1 MAQER
6 FDLEQIQASEQE
18 RLGRPGYPPGTT
30 YGYPDANP
38 YGYGYG
44 YEEDDEKVYVRRMW
58 RAIRKRKWM
67 IAVLAIITTSIV
79 TVEMFRTKSMYQAS
93 ATVEIGKENKT
104 LVKSGD
110 VVIQTDESD
119 DMYFVST
126 AMKTKIRQLESRPL
140 LEEVVAATKL
150 DQNPRFMEVNGKKTI
165 WEALKTM
172 GSKVHG
178 PENYDPQRVSIN
190 PSLSLSAGS
199 DERSEEESARLAP
212 YVDVLESNLSAEPL
226 PDTRMLVVSFSHTD
240 SVVAAT
246 VANAVSRVFINYS
259 FENKTEKFRDASEW
273 LTRNTRE
280 LEAKVQEAEQELASY
295 SRAHNIF
302 STDGKETLTG
312 EKLSR
317 LHDQATRAETDR
329 ILKESLYQEVK
340 SGRVAQ
346 LPEAFADPKI
356 SALQAKLGEL
366 TVQASELDV
375 KYGPKNQR
383 VVEVKQ
389 QIAAVQAQID
399 DGRKSL
405 EDKLKAD
412 YERSVRDEGSLKAAL
427 ERAKGE
433 AVQQNQATI
442 QLNILQQKVATAK
455 DLYKEFLQK
464 TSQAKIESAEQHN
477 NLRLVDPARMP
488 GSPTGPNRL
497 RTIMI
502 GLLVSVLAGAVLAL
516 LLEYLDNT
524 VKSVEDVARYAQL
537 PALSVIPCV
546 RGSKSPL
553 LITAANGKKRSGSEP
568 ELTANETGEVGGLA
582 PLGRGSAVAEAYRVL
597 RTSVLLSTAGSPP
610 KTILITSAQ
619 PGEGKTTTAI
629 NTATSLAQLGGSVL
643 LIDCDLRKPSVH
655 KALGLE
661 KSEGLST
668 YLSRK
673 VDVDELIQRLPV
685 ANLSLLQ
692 SGPVP
697 PNAAELISSV
707 HMKDLLKTLGEKYDH
722 IVIDSPPLINVTDP
736 VILSTMVDGV
746 VLVVQ
751 GGKSTREVVRRARME
766 LATASAKVFG
776 VVLNNVN
783 LKREGYNDYYYDRYY
798 SSYSENRVESGGD

>member
-1 MAQER
+1 MAQDR
-6 FDLEQIQASEQE
+6 YDLEPAHGSDQE
-18 RLGRPGYPPGTT
+18 RERRPHDAAAGS
-30 YGYPDANP
+30 YGYPEPNP
-38 YGYGYG
+38 YGYGYD
-44 YEEDDEKVYVRRMW
+44 YAEDEKVYVRRMW
-58 RAIRKRKWM
+58 RAVKKRKWM
-67 IAVLAIITTSIV
+67 IAVLAVITTSIV
-79 TVEMFRTKSMYQAS
+79 TIEMFRTKSIYQAA
-93 ATVEIGKENKT
+93 ATLEIGRENRT
-104 LVKSGD
+104 LVRSGD

-126 AMKTKIRQLESRPL
+126 TMKTKVRQLQSRPL
-140 LEEVVAATKL
+140 LEEVVASVNL
-150 DQNPRFMEVNGKKTI
+150 DQNPRFLEVNGKKTL
-165 WEALKTM
+165 WEALRTM

-178 PENYDPQRVSIN
+178 GDSSEPRLVSVN
-190 PSLSLSAGS
+190 SSVSGS
-199 DERSEEESARLAP
+199 SVDRSEAESVRLTP
-212 YVDVLESNLSAEPL
+212 FVDVLAANLSAEPV
-226 PDTRMLVVSFSHTD
+226 PDTRMLMVSFSHTD
-240 SVVAAT
+240 PVVAAT

-273 LTRNTRE
+273 LTRSTRE
-280 LEAKVQEAEQELASY
+280 LESRVQEAQQELASY
-295 SRAHNIF
+295 SRSHNIF
-302 STDGKETLTG
+302 STDGKDTLTG

-317 LHDQATRAETDR
+317 LHDQETRAETER

-340 SGRVAQ
+340 AGRVAQ
-346 LPEAFADPKI
+346 LPDAFSDPKI
-356 SALQAKLGEL
+356 SALQGRLGEL

-389 QIAAVQAQID
+389 QIAAIQAQID
-399 DGRKSL
+399 QSRTNL
-405 EDKLKAD
+405 EQKLQAD
-412 YERSVRDEGSLKAAL
+412 YERSVRDEASLRAAL

-442 QLNILQQKVATAK
+442 QLNILQQKVKTAK
-455 DLYKEFLQK
+455 DLYTQFLQK

-477 NLRLVDPARMP
+477 NIRLVDPARVP
-488 GSPTGPNRL
+488 GAPISPNRL

-502 GLLVSVLAGAVLAL
+502 GLLVSLLAGAVLAL

-537 PALSVIPCV
+537 PALSVIPAI
-546 RGSKSPL
+546 RGTKSPL
-553 LITAANGKKRSGSEP
+553 LISNANGKKESKAD
-568 ELTANETGEVGGLA
+568 LTVTTEESKEVRGLA

-597 RTSVLLSTAGSPP
+597 RTSVLLSTAGNPP

-629 NTATSLAQLGGSVL
+629 NTATSLAQLGASVL
-643 LIDCDLRKPSVH
+643 LIDCDLRKPSVYR
-655 KALGLE
+655 ALHLDRC
-661 KSEGLST
+661 EGLST
-668 YLSRK
+668 YLSRS
-673 VDVDELIQRLPV
+673 VDVESLIHPLPV
-685 ANLSLLQ
+685 ANLSVLQ
-692 SGPVP
+692 AGPVP
-697 PNAAELISSV
+697 PNAAELISSAR
-707 HMKDLLKTLGEKYDH
+707 MKELLSTLGEKYDH

-751 GGKSTREVVRRARME
+751 GGRSTREVVRRARME
-766 LATASAKVFG
+766 LSTANAKVFG

-798 SSYSENRVESGGD
+798 SRYGEDRVGSSGA

>member
-6 FDLEQIQASEQE
+6 FELEQVQASAQDGV
-18 RLGRPGYPPGTT
+18 GRPGHPIA
-30 YGYPDANP
+30 YGYPEANP

-44 YEEDDEKVYVRRMW
+44 YEDDEKVYVRRMW

-79 TVEMFRTKSMYQAS
+79 TVEMFRTKSIYQAS
-93 ATVEIGKENKT
+93 ATVEIGKENRT

-119 DMYFVST
+119 DMYYVST

-140 LEEVVAATKL
+140 LEEVVAAANL
-150 DQNPRFMEVNGKKTI
+150 DQNARFLDVNGKKTI
-165 WEALKTM
+165 WEALKTI
-172 GSKVHG
+172 GSKVHSADG
-178 PENYDPQRVSIN
+178 YDRQHTSVN
-190 PSLSLSAGS
+190 PSLSLAAGS
-199 DERSEEESARLAP
+199 GERSEEDSASLAP

-240 SVVAAT
+240 PVVAAT
-246 VANAVSRVFINYS
+246 VANAASRVFINYS
-259 FENKTEKFRDASEW
+259 FENKTEKYRDASEW
-273 LTRNTRE
+273 LNRSTRE

-295 SRAHNIF
+295 SRANNIF
-302 STDGKETLTG
+302 TTDGKETLTA

-340 SGRVAQ
+340 AGRVAQ
-346 LPEAFADPKI
+346 LPEAFSDPKI
-356 SALQAKLGEL
+356 SALQARLGEL
-366 TVQASELDV
+366 TLKASELDV

-383 VVEVKQ
+383 VVEVQQ
-389 QIAAVQAQID
+389 QIGATQAQIE

-405 EDKLKAD
+405 EEKLKAD
-412 YERSVRDEGSLKAAL
+412 FDRSARDEASLKLAL

-455 DLYKEFLQK
+455 DLYTQFLQK

-477 NLRLVDPARMP
+477 NLRLVDPARVP
-488 GSPTGPNRL
+488 GAPISPNRL

-502 GLLVSVLAGAVLAL
+502 GLLVSLLAGAVLAL

-537 PALSVIPCV
+537 PALSVIPAI
-546 RGSKSPL
+546 RGTKSPL
-553 LITAANGKKRSGSEP
+553 LISNANGKKESKAD
-568 ELTANETGEVGGLA
+568 LTVTTEEGKEVRGLA

-597 RTSVLLSTAGSPP
+597 RTSVLLSTAGNPP

-629 NTATSLAQLGGSVL
+629 NTATSLAQLGASVL
-643 LIDCDLRKPSVH
+643 LIDCDLRKPSVYR
-655 KALGLE
+655 ALHLDRC
-661 KSEGLST
+661 EGLST
-668 YLSRK
+668 YLSRS
-673 VDVDELIQRLPV
+673 VDVESLIHPLPV
-685 ANLSLLQ
+685 ANLSVLQ
-692 SGPVP
+692 AGPVP
-697 PNAAELISSV
+697 PNAAELISSAR
-707 HMKDLLKTLGEKYDH
+707 MKELLSTLGEKYDH

-751 GGKSTREVVRRARME
+751 GGRSTREVVRRARME
-766 LATASAKVFG
+766 LSTANAKVFG

-798 SSYSENRVESGGD
+798 SSYGEDRVGSSGA

>member
-18 RLGRPGYPPGTT
+18 RVARPGYPPA
-30 YGYPDANP
+30 YGYPEGNP

-79 TVEMFRTKSMYQAS
+79 TVEMFRTKSIYQAS
-93 ATVEIGKENKT
+93 ATVEIGKENRT

-110 VVIQTDESD
+110 VVIQADESD
-119 DMYFVST
+119 DMYYVST
-126 AMKTKIRQLESRPL
+126 AMKTKVRQLASRPL
-140 LEEVVAATKL
+140 LEEVVAAARL
-150 DQNPRFMEVNGKKTI
+150 DENPRFLEVNGKKTI
-165 WEALKTM
+165 WEALKVM

-178 PENYDPQRVSIN
+178 GDSYDPQRVSVN
-190 PSLSLSAGS
+190 PTLSPGAESG
-199 DERSEEESARLAP
+199 ERSEEESARLAP
-212 YVDVLESNLSAEPL
+212 YVDVLEANLTADPL
-226 PDTRMLVVSFSHTD
+226 PDTRMLVVSFAHTD
-240 SVVAAT
+240 PVVAAT

-259 FENKTEKFRDASEW
+259 FENKTEKYRDASEW
-273 LTRNTRE
+273 LTRSTRE
-280 LEAKVQEAEQELASY
+280 LEAKVQEAEQELATY
-295 SRAHNIF
+295 SRANNIF

-340 SGRVAQ
+340 AGRVAQ
-346 LPEAFADPKI
+346 LPEAFSDPKI

-389 QIAAVQAQID
+389 QIAAIQAQIED
-399 DGRKSL
+399 SRKSL
-405 EDKLKAD
+405 EGKLQAD
-412 YERSVRDEGSLKAAL
+412 YERSVRDEASLKGAL

-455 DLYKEFLQK
+455 DLYTQFLQK

-477 NLRLVDPARMP
+477 NLRLVDPARVP
-488 GSPTGPNRL
+488 GAPISPNRL

-502 GLLVSVLAGAVLAL
+502 GLLVSLLTGAVLAL

-537 PALSVIPCV
+537 PALSVIPSI

-553 LITAANGKKRSGSEP
+553 LISTANGMNKSTAELALTPDESWEGS
-568 ELTANETGEVGGLA
+568 GLA

-597 RTSVLLSTAGSPP
+597 RTSVLLSTAGNPP

-655 KALGLE
+655 KALGLDR
-661 KSEGLST
+661 SEGLST

-673 VDVDELIQRLPV
+673 VNVEDLIKPLPV
-685 ANLSLLQ
+685 ANLSVLQ

-697 PNAAELISSV
+697 PNAAELISSAQ
-707 HMKDLLKTLGEKYDH
+707 MKELLKTLGEKYDH

-766 LATASAKVFG
+766 LATANAKVFG

-798 SSYSENRVESGGD
+798 SSYGEGRAESSGD

>member
-1 MAQER
+1 MAQEK
-6 FDLEQIQASEQE
+6 FELEQIQASEQE
-18 RLGRPGYPPGTT
+18 RVARPGYPPA
-30 YGYPDANP
+30 YGYPEANP

-44 YEEDDEKVYVRRMW
+44 YEDDEKVYVRRMW

-79 TVEMFRTKSMYQAS
+79 TVEMFRTKSIYQAA
-93 ATVEIGKENKT
+93 ATVEIGKENRT

-119 DMYFVST
+119 DMYYVAT
-126 AMKTKIRQLESRPL
+126 AMKTKVRQLESRLL
-140 LEEVVAATKL
+140 LEDVVAAGNL
-150 DQNPRFMEVNGKKTI
+150 DQNPRLLDVNGKKTI

-172 GSKVHG
+172 GSKVQG
-178 PENYDPQRVSIN
+178 GERYDPQRVSVN
-190 PSLSLSAGS
+190 PSLSLAAGS
-199 DERSEEESARLAP
+199 GERSEEESARLAP

-226 PDTRMLVVSFSHTD
+226 PDTRMLVVSFAHTD
-240 SVVAAT
+240 PVVAAT

-259 FENKTEKFRDASEW
+259 FENKTEKYRDASEW
-273 LTRNTRE
+273 LTRSTRE

-295 SRAHNIF
+295 SRANNIF
-302 STDGKETLTG
+302 STDGKETLTA

-340 SGRVAQ
+340 AGRVAQ
-346 LPEAFADPKI
+346 LPEAFSDPKI
-356 SALQAKLGEL
+356 SALQTKLGEL
-366 TVQASELDV
+366 TVNASELDV

-383 VVEVKQ
+383 VVEVQQ
-389 QIAAVQAQID
+389 QIAAIQRQIED
-399 DGRKSL
+399 SRKNL
-405 EDKLKAD
+405 EEKLKAD

-442 QLNILQQKVATAK
+442 QLNILQQKVTTAK
-455 DLYKEFLQK
+455 DLYTQFLQK
-464 TSQAKIESAEQHN
+464 TSQAKIESAQQHN
-477 NLRLVDPARMP
+477 NLRLVDPARVP
-488 GSPTGPNRL
+488 GAPISPNRL

-502 GLLVSVLAGAVLAL
+502 GLLVSLLAGAVLAL

-537 PALSVIPCV
+537 PALSVIPSI

-553 LITAANGKKRSGSEP
+553 LISNANANDRSAAGPVAQDHEGR
-568 ELTANETGEVGGLA
+568 GLA
-582 PLGRGSAVAEAYRVL
+582 PLGKGSAVAEAYRVL
-597 RTSVLLSTAGSPP
+597 RTSVLLSTAGNPP

-655 KALGLE
+655 KALGLD
-661 KSEGLST
+661 KAEGLST

-673 VDVDELIQRLPV
+673 VEVESLIHPLPV

-692 SGPVP
+692 AGPVP
-697 PNAAELISSV
+697 PNAAELISSAR
-707 HMKDLLKTLGEKYDH
+707 MKELLSGLGEKYDH

-751 GGKSTREVVRRARME
+751 GGRSTREVVRRARIE
-766 LATASAKVFG
+766 LATANAKVFG

-798 SSYSENRVESGGD
+798 SSYGEDRVGSSGD